1 MKEKLIKQRRMPSS
15 GSFMVELGQSVS
27 YDTVVGELDYIPGPL
42 LRIDAASRLG
52 IAPQRLP
59 SIMVRAI
66 DEKVE
71 SGDELAVHEVFY
83 SRSAIVSPISG
94 YLALYSR
101 HQGFIYV
108 REPLPVGPKEPML
121 VTAES
126 VGMNKVQF
134 AAAVQ
139 IKEDQ
144 ILSKDYPLL
153 FGKPDIVSPAICR
166 VAQISLTEGFILLK
180 PLYQATEITASI
192 DGKVR
197 ALHAPDTCVIE
208 SYGHRFVGA
217 VGFGGEANG
226 PLHMVPSGERD
237 IDTQNLPSADI
248 LQGKIV
254 VGKRGITLQA
264 LRQLEQHG
272 IAGLVLGCIDIATL
286 AAYSNQLPLKSL
298 GKLMDIPYP
307 IVVLQ
312 GFGIGMLSETWNDIA
327 QLAGKRAVLDAST
340 QLRAGV
346 VRPELLVALVDE
358 MPEEDIR
365 DPEIRLQLQVGD
377 KVILVREPFFGQ
389 SAHIMAIEHNLQV
402 TSAGSRA
409 ALATVRLDHGGEH
422 LVPLTNCQLMQGGE
436 VDEH

>member
-15 GSFMVELGQSVS
+15 GSFLVQVGDHVS

-42 LRIDAASRLG
+42 MRIDAAARLG

-59 SIMVRAI
+59 DIMVRDI
-66 DEKVE
+66 DDKVE
-71 SGDELAVHEVFY
+71 CGDELAIHEVFY

-126 VGMNKVQF
+126 VNMNKVQF
-134 AAAVQ
+134 ASAVQ
-139 IKEDQ
+139 VKEEQ
-144 ILSKDYPLL
+144 IISKGYPLL
-153 FGKPDIVSPAICR
+153 FGRPEIVSPAICR
-166 VAQISLTEGFILLK
+166 VARISLTEGFILLK
-180 PLYQATEITASI
+180 PLYQATEITAQL

-208 SYGHRFVGA
+208 SYGHRFMGA

-226 PLHMVPSGERD
+226 FLEMLPSGDRD
-237 IDTQNLPSADI
+237 IDVNDI
-248 LQGKIV
+248 PEANVVQGKIV
-254 VGKRGITLQA
+254 IGKRGVTLEA
-264 LRQLEQHG
+264 LRLLEQHD
-272 IAGLVLGCIDIATL
+272 IAGMVLGCIDLGILRAF
-286 AAYSNQLPLKSL
+286 SNQLPLKSL
-298 GKLMDIPYP
+298 GKLMDIPFP

-312 GFGIGMLSETWNDIA
+312 GFGAEMLSQTWNDISA
-327 QLAGKRAVLDAST
+327 LSGKRAVLDAST

-358 MPEEDIR
+358 MPDEEMQ
-365 DPEIRLQLQVGD
+365 DPEVRLQLQVGD
-377 KVILVREPFFGQ
+377 HVVLVREPHFGR
-389 SAHIMAIEHNLQV
+389 SATISAIEHRLQV
-402 TSAGSRA
+402 TAAGTRA
-409 ALATVRLDHGGEH
+409 ALATVALDIGGECM
-422 LVPLTNCQLMQGGE
+422 VPLTNCQLLQGGE
-436 VDEH
+436 HND